1 MVMGAASTV
10 FITGFGPFPGVA
22 DNVSGRLALR
32 LAEERAR
39 TGCPIEAHILPT
51 EWEEVSKRFPAVL
64 MDLRPRLVLHLGVAR
79 RARGFRIE
87 RRAENATEAKLDA
100 GGRLPPSPAIYD
112 GGHAALTTS
121 LPAAPLV
128 RSLRDQGLPAAAS
141 NHCGNYLCNFLF
153 YRSLDWSRR
162 QAAPCDV
169 LFLHLPLRAVR
180 AGNPLSETDLWRG
193 AASILDALLA
203 RIDDSEGRKTARGD
217 RVPRIVAA
225 APN

>member
-1 MVMGAASTV
+1 MIMGAASTV
-10 FITGFGPFPGVA
+10 LITGFGPFPGVA

-39 TGCPIEAHILPT
+39 TGVPIEAHILPT

-64 MDLRPRLVLHLGVAR
+64 VGLRPRLVLHLGVAR

-100 GGRLPPSPAIYD
+100 GGRFPLSSTICD
-112 GGHAALTTS
+112 GGPAALTTN
-121 LPAAPLV
+121 LPVAPLV
-128 RSLRDQGLPAAAS
+128 RSLRDQGLPGAAS

-153 YRSLDWSRR
+153 YRSLDWARR
-162 QAAPCDV
+162 QPSPCEV
-169 LFLHLPLRAVR
+169 LFLHLPLRTTR
-180 AGNPLSETDLWRG
+180 AGNPLSETELWRG

-203 RIDDSEGRKTARGD
+203 RIDMSEGRMTARRD
-217 RVPRIVAA
+217 RAPRMTAT
-225 APN
+225 APT